1 MKTLWGEGEKKVS
14 KQVFD
19 WTQSFSFDFVL
30 FPYDVMG
37 SIAHIQMLCKCG
49 IITKKE
55 EKILTL
61 AFKSILNDYNSGNL
75 KIIKEFE
82 DVHSCVQF
90 LVEEKVGNVAKK
102 IHTAR
107 SRNDQISLDTRLY
120 CRDTINK
127 IINSMEKLI
136 NIIAKTGADNKDIII
151 PGYTHLQHAQP
162 VFLSHHLN
170 SYIEMLGRDIWRF
183 KDALKRVNILP
194 LGSCAIAGTSLNI
207 DRAFVAKKLGFDSIS
222 KNSMDAVSDRDF
234 VIELLSGCA
243 IAGMHLSRIC
253 EDIILWN
260 TQEFGWVVLD
270 DSVVTGSSMMPHKKN
285 PDVLELIRGKTGI
298 LYGNLVQMLTLM
310 KGLPMTYNRDMQED
324 KPPLFSSIQTIEKS
338 VSVLGLVFS
347 LIGFNR
353 EKIKQSLL
361 DEELYA
367 TDIAEYLVKKGVS
380 FRDAHRA
387 VGNLMVYVKNKETS
401 VSKLSKEELKKIHPE
416 LNMDIM
422 NLLNPQTSVALR
434 KSFGGTGQKMD

>member
-387 VGNLMVYVKNKETS
+387 VGNLMVYVKNKGTS

-416 LNMDIM
+416 LNMDII
-422 NLLNPQTSVALR
+422 NLLNPQTSVALK